1 MNIPSLEFFVRLL
14 KNLHIDTNII
24 PADAPTP
31 ENLDRGLR
39 KFLRMG
45 EDYKRTFGDI
55 RKSLNHKTI
64 YRIYD
69 SFSCGYIFMLLPD
82 ESFLVAGPYL
92 CKNITNQMITETAE
106 KHALPDGIASQLEKY
121 FGNIS
126 YIDDEKN
133 LILICNTLGESLWGE
148 NSGFDF
154 KEIILSEPSVENY
167 DVESFK
173 RNDDA
178 LLSIQALEE
187 RYAMEAQMMKAVSC
201 GMPHK
206 IEMIF
211 NNTSNLVFEKRTE
224 DPVRNLK
231 NYLIISN
238 TLMRKAA
245 EQGSVHPFYIDG
257 LSTEF
262 AKKIEQVQSVSEASD
277 MLQEMI
283 RKYCALVRKHAM
295 KNYSPIVQ
303 KVVTLIDSDLTA
315 DLGLKRLSSLL
326 SVNPSYLSSL
336 FKKETGKTL
345 TEYVSKK
352 RIEYAAYLLR
362 TTNLQIQT
370 VAQHSGIYDVNYFA
384 KMFKK
389 IIGKTP
395 KEFRQAS
402 QSR

>member
-1 MNIPSLEFFVRLL
+1 
-14 KNLHIDTNII
+14 
-24 PADAPTP
+24 
-31 ENLDRGLR
+31 
-39 KFLRMG
+39 
-45 EDYKRTFGDI
+45 
-55 RKSLNHKTI
+55 
-64 YRIYD
+64 
-69 SFSCGYIFMLLPD
+69 
-82 ESFLVAGPYL
+82 
-92 CKNITNQMITETAE
+92 
-106 KHALPDGIASQLEKY
+106 
-121 FGNIS
+121 
-126 YIDDEKN
+126 
-133 LILICNTLGESLWGE
+133 
-148 NSGFDF
+148 
-154 KEIILSEPSVENY
+154 
-167 DVESFK
+167 
-173 RNDDA
+173 
-178 LLSIQALEE
+178 
-187 RYAMEAQMMKAVSC
+187 
-201 GMPHK
+201 
-206 IEMIF
+206 
-211 NNTSNLVFEKRTE
+211 
-224 DPVRNLK
+224 
-231 NYLIISN
+231 
-238 TLMRKAA
+238 MRKAA